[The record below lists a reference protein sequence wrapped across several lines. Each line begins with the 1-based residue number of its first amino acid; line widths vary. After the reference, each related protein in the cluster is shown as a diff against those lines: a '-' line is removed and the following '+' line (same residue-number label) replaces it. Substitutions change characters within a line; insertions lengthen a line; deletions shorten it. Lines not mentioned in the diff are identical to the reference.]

1 LKELDAI
8 PDLRRF
14 QQFIAVAEEL
24 HFGRAAQRLG
34 MTQPPLSMQIKRL
47 EEQTGATLFQRS
59 KRRVELTD
67 AGRLLL
73 REARAAIAQ
82 AQRAVSLTRRVGRG
96 ESGELRVAF
105 ISTAD
110 YSILPAVLGQFR
122 RKYPNVK
129 LVIREMTTDM
139 QRQEFARQDLDAGFL
154 IPPLEEDE
162 LECELLLSE
171 PLIVALPSHH
181 SLAVSDGPLAVAELS
196 GLDFVSFPRESAP
209 LLHDALIS
217 LCRSAGFAPRIEQIA
232 VQMQTIVSLVSS
244 GLGVAIVPDCMRR
257 LRRDG
262 VTYRQLKPSTPAFHT
277 AIAWNRHRITPI
289 LERFIEV
296 AKEAARTPPGP
307 T

>member
-1 LKELDAI
+1 MKELDAI

-154 IPPLEEDE
+154 IPPLDEDE

-181 SLAVSDGPLAVAELS
+181 PLTASDGPLAVAELS
-196 GLDFVSFPRESAP
+196 DLDFVSFPRESAP

-262 VTYRQLKPSTPAFHT
+262 VTYRQLKPSTPTFHT

-289 LERFIEV
+289 LEHFIEV
-296 AKEAARTPPGP
+296 AKKAARTPLA
-307 T
+307 